1 MRLVTWVVL
10 VALQIAAATPAPARA
25 QGLSKI
31 ETDDLRLLYRDPSQ
45 AYLVP
50 HAARCFENSM
60 RFQRRLFDYV
70 PSQKVTVL
78 LNDYSDEGNAGTT
91 AVPRNEMLVEI
102 APINFAFETV
112 TPNERVNWL
121 MNHEMVHV
129 VTVDKAARPDRF
141 FRTIFGGKVM
151 PVAEDPESIFDYFL
165 TSPRDAA
172 PRWYHEGIA
181 VFIETWMAG
190 GMGRAQGP
198 YDEMV
203 FRSMVLDK
211 SHFYDPL
218 GLVSEGTK
226 IDFQVEV
233 NSYLYG
239 TRFMSYIADRHS
251 PEKLIEWVSRSDGS
265 KAYYSSQFRQVFD
278 QKLEDAWRDWINW
291 EKEFQQKN
299 LEAIRK
305 YPVTPYHDISQ
316 RALGS
321 VSRAYY
327 DPDSQKI
334 YAAFNYPGVVAHV
347 GAISAVNGSVEKLL
361 DVKGPTLY
369 TVTSLTF
376 DPQKKTIFYTTD
388 NNEYRDLRSLDPATR
403 KSHTLMKDARI
414 GDLAFNQADGS
425 IWGLRHFN
433 GIVTLVRVP
442 PPYTKWNQVH
452 SWDYGEVAYDLD
464 VSPDGRLLSAS
475 VGEINGKHALQIFR
489 TEDLLA
495 GKVVPIAHFDFG
507 DSLPLNFLFS
517 PDGKYVY
524 GSSYYTGVSNIYR
537 YEIETGKLEALSNS
551 ETGFFRPIPQ
561 PDGKLIVFR
570 YTGEGFVPTTIEAK
584 PTEDLGAITFL
595 GAQIVEKYPELKKWN
610 VGSPAN
616 VPLDSMIT
624 SKGKYG
630 LWGNIGLESA
640 YPVVM
645 GYKDSV
651 AYGYRVNLSDPLS
664 LTRIN
669 LTASYSPDHGLPSD
683 ERMHA
688 QFEYQRYDWRARA
701 AYNAADFYDLF
712 GPTKTSRR
720 GYVFGLGYDKLLLY
734 DQPRKLT
741 LSLDGTFY
749 GNLDRLPD
757 YQNVVATFHE
767 LFTVRAK
774 LKYSNLRSSLG
785 HVDDEKGQA
794 WQIAAQNNYVNGTA
808 IPRVWADYDW
818 GFALPLRHSSVWLRS
833 SAGTAFGDRLSPFAN
848 FFFGGFGNNWVD
860 HGPEKRYREYYSF
873 PGVGLDSIGGKNYAK
888 TVLEWNLPPVRFRR
902 AGTPG
907 FYLSWAR
914 PSVFTSG
921 LITNMDDASVR
932 TTVRNAGT
940 QLDLRFTVLSRL
952 DMTLSGGYAV
962 AFGNNL
968 PKHDEAMISL
978 KIMN

>member
-1 MRLVTWVVL
+1 MRLATWVVR
-10 VALQIAAATPAPARA
+10 VALLIAAAPVPIRA
-25 QGLSKI
+25 QGLSEI
-31 ETDDLRLLYRDPSQ
+31 ETEDLRLLYRDPTQ

-50 HAARCFENSM
+50 HAGRCFENSL
-60 RFQRRLFDYV
+60 RFQRWLFDYA

-78 LNDYSDEGNAGTT
+78 LNDFSDAGNASTTGT
-91 AVPRNEMLVEI
+91 PRNLMILET

-112 TPNERVNWL
+112 TPNERMNWL

-129 VTVDKAARPDRF
+129 VAVDKAARRDRF
-141 FRTIFGGKVM
+141 FRKAFGGKVI
-151 PVAEDPESIFDYFL
+151 PVAEDPESILYFYL

-190 GMGRAQGP
+190 GLGRAQGP

-203 FRSMVLDK
+203 FRSMVLDG
-211 SHFYDPL
+211 SRFYDPL
-218 GLVSEGTK
+218 GLASEGTK

-265 KAYYSSQFRQVFD
+265 KGYYSSQFGQVFG
-278 QKLEDAWRDWINW
+278 QKLEDAWHDWINW

-305 YPVTPYHDISQ
+305 YPVTPYHDLSK

-327 DPDSQKI
+327 DPDAQKI

-347 GAISAVNGSVEKLL
+347 GAISMQDGSVEKLL
-361 DVKGPTLY
+361 DVKDPILY
-369 TVTSLTF
+369 TVTSLTY
-376 DPQKKTIFYTTD
+376 DPQKKTIYYTTD
-388 NNEYRDLRSLDPATR
+388 NHEYRDLRSLNPTTH
-403 KSHTLMKDARI
+403 KSRTLLKDARI
-414 GDLAFNQADGS
+414 GDLAFNQADGA
-425 IWGLRHFN
+425 IWGVRDFN
-433 GIVTLVRVP
+433 GIATLVRVP
-442 PPYTKWNQVH
+442 PPYNSWNQIH
-452 SWDYGEVAYDLD
+452 SWDYGEVPYDVD

-475 VGEINGKHALQIFR
+475 VAEINGKHSLQIFR
-489 TEDLLA
+489 TEELLA
-495 GKVVPIAHFDFG
+495 GKITPLAHFDFG
-507 DSLPLNFLFS
+507 DSLPLNFVFS

-551 ETGFFRPIPQ
+551 ETGFFRPIPRE
-561 PDGKLIVFR
+561 DGQLIVFR
-570 YTGEGFVPTTIEAK
+570 YTGEGFVPTIIEAK

-595 GAQIVEKYPELKKWN
+595 GATIIEKYPELKKWN

-616 VPLDSMIT
+616 VPLDSMTID
-624 SKGKYG
+624 KDKYG
-630 LWGNIGLESA
+630 LWGNIRPESF
-640 YPVVM
+640 YPVVR

-651 AYGYRVNLSDPLS
+651 AYGYRVNFSDPLS
-664 LTRIN
+664 LNRFN
-669 LTASYSPDHGLPSD
+669 LTTSYSPDHGLPSD

-688 QFEYQRYDWRARA
+688 QLEYQRYDWRASA

-741 LSLDGTFY
+741 LSLDGKFY

-757 YQNVVATFHE
+757 YQNVVAPFDK

-774 LKYSNLRSSLG
+774 LKYTNLRSSLG
-785 HVDDEKGQA
+785 HVDDEKGEA
-794 WQIAAQNNYVNGTA
+794 WQVAVQNDYANGTA
-808 IPRVWADYDW
+808 FPRIWTDYDL
-818 GFALPLRHSSVWLRS
+818 GFALPLRHSSIWLRS
-833 SAGTAFGDRLSPFAN
+833 SAGTAFGDLLSPFAN
-848 FFFGGFGNNWVD
+848 FYFGGYGNNWVD
-860 HGPEKRYREYYSF
+860 HGPEKRYREDYSF
-873 PGVGLDSIGGKNYAK
+873 PGVELNEIGGKNYAK
-888 TVLEWNLPPVRFRR
+888 SVLEWNLPPVRFRR
-902 AGTPG
+902 VGRPG

-914 PSVFTSG
+914 PAVFASG
-921 LITNMDDASVR
+921 LITNMDDANVR
-932 TTVRNAGT
+932 KTVRNAGT
-940 QLDLRFTVLSRL
+940 QLDLRFSMLSRL

-968 PKHDEAMISL
+968 AKHDEAMISL

>member
-1 MRLVTWVVL
+1 MRLAAWVVPVTL
-10 VALQIAAATPAPARA
+10 LIAASPVPSRA
-25 QGLSKI
+25 QGLSEI
-31 ETDDLRLLYRDPSQ
+31 ETEDLRILYRDPSQ
-45 AYLVP
+45 AYLAP
-50 HAARCFENSM
+50 YAARCFENSM
-60 RFQRRLFDYV
+60 RFQRGLFDYV
-70 PSQKVTVL
+70 PSQRVTVL
-78 LNDYSDEGNAGTT
+78 LNDFSDAGNASTTGT
-91 AVPRNEMLVEI
+91 PHNLMMLETS
-102 APINFAFETV
+102 PINFAFETV
-112 TPNERVNWL
+112 TPNERMNWL

-129 VTVDKAARPDRF
+129 VTVDKAARRDRF
-141 FRTIFGGKVM
+141 FRAFFGGKVT
-151 PVAEDPESIFDYFL
+151 PVAEDPESIVYFFL

-190 GMGRAQGP
+190 GLGRAQGP

-211 SHFYDPL
+211 SRFYDPL

-239 TRFMSYIADRHS
+239 TRFMSYLADQHS

-265 KAYYSSQFRQVFD
+265 KGYYSSQFRQVFG
-278 QKLEDAWRDWINW
+278 QKLEDAWHDWIGW
-291 EKEFQQKN
+291 EKEFQEKN
-299 LEAIRK
+299 LQAIRK
-305 YPVTPYHDISQ
+305 YPVTPYHDLSR

-327 DPDSQKI
+327 DPDSQEI
-334 YAAFNYPGVVAHV
+334 YAAFDYPGVVAYV

-361 DVKGPTLY
+361 DVKDPTLF
-369 TVTSLTF
+369 TVTSLTY
-376 DPQKKTIFYTTD
+376 DPHKKTIFYTTD
-388 NNEYRDLRSLDPATR
+388 NHEYRDLRSLDPATH
-403 KSHTLMKDARI
+403 KSRTLMKDARI
-414 GDLAFNQADGS
+414 GDLAFNQTDRA
-425 IWGLRHFN
+425 IWGVRHFN
-433 GIVTLVRVP
+433 GIATLVRVP
-442 PPYTKWNQVH
+442 PPYKSWNQIH
-452 SWDYGEVAYDLD
+452 SWDYGEVPYDVD

-475 VGEINGKHALQIFR
+475 VAEINGKHSVQIFQ

-495 GKVVPIAHFDFG
+495 GKVTPIAHFDFG
-507 DSLPLNFLFS
+507 DSLPLDFVFS

-551 ETGFFRPIPQ
+551 ETGFFRPIPRK
-561 PDGKLIVFR
+561 DGQLIVFR
-570 YTGEGFVPTTIEAK
+570 YTGEGFVPTMIEAK
-584 PTEDLGAITFL
+584 PTEDLNAITFL
-595 GAQIVEKYPELKKWN
+595 GAQVIQKYPELKNWN

-624 SKGKYG
+624 DRGKYG
-630 LWGNIGLESA
+630 LWGHIRPESF
-640 YPVVM
+640 YPVVR

-651 AYGYRVNLSDPLS
+651 AYGYRVNFSDPLS
-664 LTRIN
+664 LNRIN
-669 LTASYSPDHGLPSD
+669 LTASYSPDHGLPSN

-688 QFEYQRYDWRARA
+688 QLDFQRYDWRASA
-701 AYNAADFYDLF
+701 SYNAADFYDLF

-720 GYVFGLGYDKLLLY
+720 GYAFGLGYDKLLLY

-741 LSLDGTFY
+741 LSLDGKFY

-757 YQNVVATFHE
+757 YQNVASPFDK
-767 LFTVRAK
+767 LFTARAK
-774 LKYSNLRSSLG
+774 LRYTNLRSSLG

-794 WQIAAQNNYVNGTA
+794 WQVAAQNDYANGTA
-808 IPRVWADYDW
+808 FPRIWADYDW
-818 GFALPLRHSSVWLRS
+818 GFALPLRHSSIWLRS

-848 FFFGGFGNNWVD
+848 FYFGGYGNNWVD

-873 PGVGLDSIGGKNYAK
+873 PGVDLNEIGGKNYAK
-888 TVLEWNLPPVRFRR
+888 SMLEWNLPPIRFRR
-902 AGTPG
+902 VGRPG

-914 PSVFTSG
+914 PAVFTSG
-921 LITNMDDASVR
+921 LITNMDDANVR
-932 TTVRNAGT
+932 RTVRNAGT
-940 QLDLRFTVLSRL
+940 QLDLRFSLLSRL

-962 AFGNNL
+962 AFGQNL
-968 PKHDEAMISL
+968 TKHDEAMISL

>member
-1 MRLVTWVVL
+1 MRLAAWVVL
-10 VALQIAAATPAPARA
+10 VELLIYASPSRA
-25 QGLSKI
+25 QALSEI

-50 HAARCFENSM
+50 HAGRCFENSM
-60 RFQRRLFDYV
+60 RFQRWLFDYA

-78 LNDYSDEGNAGTT
+78 LNDYSDGGNASATGI
-91 AVPRNEMLVEI
+91 PRNALMVETS
-102 APINFAFETV
+102 PLDSAFETV
-112 TPNERVNWL
+112 TPNERLNFI
-121 MNHEMVHV
+121 MNHELVHI
-129 VTVDKAARPDRF
+129 VTVDKAGSRDRF
-141 FRTIFGGKVM
+141 FRTVFGGKVT
-151 PVAEDPESIFDYFL
+151 PVAEDPESVLYYFL
-165 TSPRDAA
+165 TSPRDAS

-181 VFIETWMAG
+181 VFIETWMSG
-190 GMGRAQGP
+190 GLGRAQGA

-203 FRSMVLDK
+203 FRSMVLDG
-211 SHFYDPL
+211 SRFYDPL

-226 IDFQVEV
+226 IDFQVGV

-239 TRFMSYIADRHS
+239 TRFMSYLAYQHS
-251 PEKLIEWVSRSDGS
+251 PKKLIEWVSRSDGS
-265 KAYYSSQFRQVFD
+265 KGYYSSQFHQVFG
-278 QKLEDAWRDWINW
+278 QKLEDAWQDWINW

-299 LEAIRK
+299 LEALRK
-305 YPVTPYHDISQ
+305 YPVTPYHDLSR

-347 GAISAVNGSVEKLL
+347 GAISVQDGSVEKLL
-361 DVKGPTLY
+361 DVKGPTIY
-369 TVTSLTF
+369 SVTSLTF
-376 DPQKKTIFYTTD
+376 DPRQKMIFYTTD
-388 NNEYRDLRSLDPATR
+388 NNEFRDLRSLDPATH
-403 KSHTLMKDARI
+403 KSRTLMKDARI

-442 PPYTKWNQVH
+442 PPYSSWNQIH
-452 SWDYGEVAYDLD
+452 SWPYGEVAYDLD

-475 VGEINGKHALQIFR
+475 VAEINGRHSLEILR

-507 DSLPLNFLFS
+507 DSLPLNFVFS

-537 YEIETGKLEALSNS
+537 YEIETGKLEALSNT
-551 ETGFFRPIPQ
+551 ETGFFRPIPRE
-561 PDGKLIVFR
+561 DGQLIVFR
-570 YTGEGFVPTTIEAK
+570 YTGEGFVPTAIEAK

-595 GAQIVEKYPELKKWN
+595 GAEIVEKYPELKKWN
-610 VGSPAN
+610 VGPPGN
-616 VPLDSMIT
+616 VPLESMIK
-624 SKGKYG
+624 SKGNYR
-630 LWGNIGLESA
+630 LFGNIRGETA
-640 YPVVM
+640 YPVVL

-651 AYGYRVNLSDPLS
+651 AFGYRVNLSDPLS
-664 LTRIN
+664 LNRIN
-669 LTASYSPDHGLPSD
+669 FTAAYSPDTALPSD

-688 QFEYQRYDWRARA
+688 KFEYRRYDWRASA

-712 GPTKTSRR
+712 GPTKVSRR
-720 GYVFGLGYDKLLLY
+720 GYVFGLGYDKTLLY
-734 DQPRKLT
+734 DQPRKMD

-757 YQNVVATFHE
+757 YQNVVATFDK

-774 LKYSNLRSSLG
+774 LRYSNLRSSLG
-785 HVDDEKGQA
+785 HVDDEKGEA
-794 WQIAAQNNYVNGTA
+794 WQIVAQNSYVNGTA
-808 IPRVWADYDW
+808 IPRIRADYDW
-818 GFALPLRHSSVWLRS
+818 GFALPLRHSSIWLRS
-833 SAGTAFGDRLSPFAN
+833 SAGVAFGDRLSPFAN
-848 FFFGGFGNNWVD
+848 FYFGGYGNNWVD

-873 PGVGLDSIGGKNYAK
+873 PGVGLNDIGGKNYGK
-888 TVLEWNLPPVRFRR
+888 TLLEWDLPPLRFRR

-914 PSVFTSG
+914 PAVFSSG
-921 LITNMDDASVR
+921 LITNLDDASVR
-932 TTVRNAGT
+932 RTVRNVGA
-940 QLDLRFTVLSRL
+940 QVDLRFSLLSRL
-952 DMTLSGGYAV
+952 DMTLSGGYAT

-968 PKHDEAMISL
+968 PKHNEAMISL

>member
-1 MRLVTWVVL
+1 MRLATWVVP
-10 VALQIAAATPAPARA
+10 VALLLAAAPVPSRA
-25 QGLSKI
+25 QGLSEI
-31 ETDDLRLLYRDPSQ
+31 ETDDLRLLFRDPSQ
-45 AYLVP
+45 AYLVA
-50 HAARCFENSM
+50 HAGRCFENSM
-60 RFQRRLFDYV
+60 RFQRRLFNYV
-70 PSQKVTVL
+70 PSQRVTVL
-78 LNDYSDEGNAGTT
+78 LNDYSDAGNASTT
-91 AVPRNEMLVEI
+91 GIPRNQMLLET

-112 TPNERVNWL
+112 TPNERINWL

-129 VTVDKAARPDRF
+129 VTVDQAGPSDRF
-141 FRTIFGGKVM
+141 FRKFFGGKVT
-151 PVAEDPESIFDYFL
+151 PVAEDPESILYYYL
-165 TSPRDAA
+165 TSPRDPA

-198 YDEMV
+198 YDEMA
-203 FRSMVLDK
+203 FRSMVLAK
-211 SHFYDPL
+211 SRFYDPL

-239 TRFMSYIADRHS
+239 TRFMSYLAGQHS
-251 PEKLIEWVSRSDGS
+251 PEKLIAWISRSDGS
-265 KAYYSSQFRQVFD
+265 RGYYASQFRHVFG
-278 QKLEDAWRDWINW
+278 QKLEDAWQDWVKS

-305 YPVTPYHDISQ
+305 YPVTPYHDISR

-327 DPDSQKI
+327 DPGSQKI
-334 YAAFNYPGVVAHV
+334 YAAFDYPGVVPYV

-361 DVKGPTLY
+361 DVKDPTLY
-369 TVTSLTF
+369 SVTSLTY
-376 DPQKKTIFYTTD
+376 DPKKKIIFYTTD
-388 NNEYRDLRSLDPATR
+388 NHVYRDLRSLDPATH
-403 KSHTLMKDARI
+403 KSRTLLKDARI
-414 GDLAFNQADGS
+414 GDLAFNQADAS
-425 IWGLRHFN
+425 IWGVRHFN
-433 GIVTLVRVP
+433 GIATLVRVP
-442 PPYTKWNQVH
+442 VPYNEWRQVH

-475 VGEINGKHALQIFR
+475 VAEINGKHSLQIFR

-495 GKVVPIAHFDFG
+495 GKVEPIAHFDFG
-507 DSLPLNFLFS
+507 DSLPLDFVFS

-551 ETGFFRPIPQ
+551 ETGFFRPIPLQ
-561 PDGKLIVFR
+561 DGKLIVFR
-570 YTGEGFVPTTIEAK
+570 YTGEGFVPAMIEAK
-584 PTEDLGAITFL
+584 PTEDLGTITFL
-595 GAQIVEKYPELKKWN
+595 GAQIVEKYPELKQWN
-610 VGSPAN
+610 VGSPAA

-624 SKGKYG
+624 NKDKYS
-630 LWGNIGLESA
+630 LWGNIRPESF
-640 YPVVM
+640 YPVVR

-651 AYGYRVNLSDPLS
+651 AYGYRVNFSDPLS
-664 LTRIN
+664 LNRID

-688 QFEYQRYDWRARA
+688 QFEFQRYDWRASA
-701 AYNAADFYDLF
+701 SYNATDFYDLF

-720 GYVFGLGYDKLLLY
+720 GYAFGLGYDKILLS

-741 LSLDGTFY
+741 LSLDGKFY

-757 YQNVVATFHE
+757 YQNVVATFDK

-774 LKYSNLRSSLG
+774 LRYSNLRSSLG

-794 WQIAAQNNYVNGTA
+794 WQVAAQNEYVNGTG
-808 IPRVWADYDW
+808 IPRIWTDYDW
-818 GFALPLRHSSVWLRS
+818 GFALPLRHSSIWLRT
-833 SAGTAFGDRLSPFAN
+833 SAGTAFGDQLSPFAN
-848 FFFGGFGNNWVD
+848 FYFGGFGNNWVD

-873 PGVGLDSIGGKNYAK
+873 PGVDLNEIGGKNYAK
-888 TVLEWNLPPVRFRR
+888 SVLEWNLPPVRFRR
-902 AGTPG
+902 VGTPG

-914 PSVFTSG
+914 PAVFTSG
-921 LITNMDDASVR
+921 LITNMDDANVR
-932 TTVRNAGT
+932 KTVRNAGT
-940 QLDLRFTVLSRL
+940 QLDLRFSLLSRL

-968 PKHDEAMISL
+968 TKHDEAMISL